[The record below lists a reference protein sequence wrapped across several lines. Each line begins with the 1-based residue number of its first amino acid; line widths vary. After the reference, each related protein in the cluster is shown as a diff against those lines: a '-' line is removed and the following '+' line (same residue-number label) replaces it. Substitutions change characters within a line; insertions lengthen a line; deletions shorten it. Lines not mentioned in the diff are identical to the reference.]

1 MPRAF
6 FNNNSKLNSGDLIS
20 KKSFNSKFRFDS
32 SNCIVTNFNNNNN
45 YLSVLKNYNN
55 YCFNNNY
62 RNSFNGSIY
71 QGKYLLQANNNID
84 VCNKNNFFRNNY
96 DICLNISTTSEKN
109 VKTIFNSIS
118 YYNNEIGFKDIII
131 IQPWWNSKELARQY
145 ALEFINNVDTSTLNN
160 SIYYF
165 IYDRFPYPSYNICK
179 YLSFSW
185 FYTYTKNNLINHIN
199 NHYNKDSEIQTSQ
212 FWQNYNFNVVSVGN

>member
-1 MPRAF
+1 
-6 FNNNSKLNSGDLIS
+6 
-20 KKSFNSKFRFDS
+20 
-32 SNCIVTNFNNNNN
+32 
-45 YLSVLKNYNN
+45 
-55 YCFNNNY
+55 
-62 RNSFNGSIY
+62 
-71 QGKYLLQANNNID
+71 
-84 VCNKNNFFRNNY
+84 
-96 DICLNISTTSEKN
+96 LNISTTSEKN

-160 SIYYF
+160 SVYYF

-185 FYTYTKNNLINHIN
+185 FYTYTKNNLINDIN
-199 NHYNKDSEIQTSQ
+199 NHYNSDYEIQTSQ